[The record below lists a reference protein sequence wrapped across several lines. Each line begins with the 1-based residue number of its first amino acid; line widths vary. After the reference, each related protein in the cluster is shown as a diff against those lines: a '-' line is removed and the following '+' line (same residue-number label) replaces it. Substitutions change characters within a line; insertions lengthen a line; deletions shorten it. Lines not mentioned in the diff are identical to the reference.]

1 MRLRIRLGEGRPFHR
16 KPGKNRHI
24 AGAVSALLTPASVV
38 AATLA
43 VWGVA
48 ADIGLTS
55 QFAITKGFFSHW
67 QVWAGTAVL
76 IHGFSWLLDDYVRR
90 HEAPPRGP
98 VSLTDS
104 RKPAKPLE

>member
-1 MRLRIRLGEGRPFHR
+1 M
-16 KPGKNRHI
+16 

-43 VWGVA
+43 VWGIA
-48 ADIGLTS
+48 ADIGITS

-67 QVWAGTAVL
+67 QVWAGVAAV
-76 IHGFSWLLDDYVRR
+76 IQAFSWLLDDYVRR
-90 HEAPPRGP
+90 HEATSRRPIAMPGP
-98 VSLTDS
+98 